1 VAPTCACA
9 SRTRKRGGAA
19 CTRNNACARASC
31 TYTCIH
37 ACCYACAYAREK
49 ETQGGRERYRCT
61 FIVYMMRA
69 FMHRRVNRPRYTN
82 TRVFA
87 YTPAHACAYLY
98 MCVHTMHVASW
109 IYMRTACTALTQVH
123 VVYTRGHAGIWHG
136 AVENCS
142 ASAADIHRCNCIFR
156 ALRARHVLKTMDKS
170 SPDARSILSSDASG
184 KRGKKSR
191 AAARPTWRRSP
202 SKQLTASGMTHIFV
216 KSLHGSWGLP

>member
-1 VAPTCACA
+1 MCVRESERA
-9 SRTRKRGGAA
+9 
-19 CTRNNACARASC
+19 NAEAQRARA
-31 TYTCIH
+31 TMHARGHPARIH
-37 ACCYACAYAREK
+37 VSCYACAYAREK
-49 ETQGGRERYRCT
+49 ETQEGRERYRCT
-61 FIVYMMRA
+61 FIVYVMRA

-87 YTPAHACAYLY
+87 YTPVHACAYLY

-156 ALRARHVLKTMDKS
+156 ALRARPVLKTTNKS

-202 SKQLTASGMTHIFV
+202 SKQLTASGRIF
-216 KSLHGSWGLP
+216 S